1 MRDVQ
6 QQQARLEEAFERI
19 EETILPC
26 IAMMLDTLL
35 DASANLAELDP
46 KVLIA
51 ELQTLAAELEE
62 LTRAVERSSPIHV
75 EPGEYRIAEPA
86 LSDQPRVKRRVDIAA
101 RQQHDRFRHD
111 FRLAGKQCRER
122 NRAAGLDDQADAPS
136 TPSGPLL
143 STSSSLTAS
152 PVAPRAVRMPKV
164 IGDTR
169 GVWSASHSVGGAI
182 RADRHDLAELERAA
196 HVVPAL
202 GLDRND
208 RRRRDRRAQS
218 PKSARRRRN

>member
-62 LTRAVERSSPIHV
+62 LTRAVERNSPAHV
-75 EPGEYRIAEPA
+75 EPGEYRGSPTASRPA
-86 LSDQPRVKRRVDIAA
+86 AREARGRYSRLTATTTVPGTISAFPASNAAIDAAPPGSTTSRCSCHAQRIAA
-101 RQQHDRFRHD
+101 
-111 FRLAGKQCRER
+111 A
-122 NRAAGLDDQADAPS
+122 
-136 TPSGPLL
+136 
-143 STSSSLTAS
+143 TS
-152 PVAPRAVRMPKV
+152 PR
-164 IGDTR
+164 
-169 GVWSASHSVGGAI
+169 
-182 RADRHDLAELERAA
+182 
-196 HVVPAL
+196 
-202 GLDRND
+202 
-208 RRRRDRRAQS
+208 
-218 PKSARRRRN
+218 